1 MHCQRRDAGL
11 FGDAGDGRAILV
23 LAVPA
28 GADLQ
33 RHRHIHRGD
42 HGLENVR
49 DQPLIAHQR
58 RTGGLVAD
66 LLCRATHVDIDD
78 LCAQLDVALRR
89 FGEHLASPPAI
100 CTERLGFVGMGM
112 RNRDLRLFHRRTSL
126 VSISETSGRAGGGNN
141 WRNGLIGHAR
151 HGRENQPIRQV

>member
-1 MHCQRRDAGL
+1 MRRIDVAVGKHRNRHRLLDGGDGVVFGLAGIQVGAGAPVHCQRRDAGL

-89 FGEHLASPPAI
+89 FGEHLRVAASDLHRAW
-100 CTERLGFVGMGM
+100 LGFVGMG
-112 RNRDLRLFHRRTSL
+112 
-126 VSISETSGRAGGGNN
+126 
-141 WRNGLIGHAR
+141 HA
-151 HGRENQPIRQV
+151 